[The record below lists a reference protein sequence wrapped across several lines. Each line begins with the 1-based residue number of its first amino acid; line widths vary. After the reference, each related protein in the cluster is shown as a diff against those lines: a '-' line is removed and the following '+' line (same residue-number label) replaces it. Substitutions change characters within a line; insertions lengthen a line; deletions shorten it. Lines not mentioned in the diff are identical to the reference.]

1 MNDKVLSEHRNW
13 PSIIMLFLVMM
24 LSGGNHLFIRNP
36 ICLFVIVVYGVRI
49 CRLLGGLTLQC
60 IPRRIWYFFTAFL
73 CVIALQA
80 IILNIFDSAAIA
92 ALSNIIAGM
101 IVYAY
106 YKLADT
112 DALISEFVT
121 VMKIMIVMGLISAI
135 LYTFF
140 PDSFSTYKFTDSYG
154 DERTVSHV
162 AFLFYRGVIGAK
174 ERLYGFFWEPGIY
187 QIYLNIFLIFQLNRY
202 YSKTWIFTT
211 ILSIILTASTTGYII
226 LSIILLHELFKK
238 VCMIKN
244 RYTVVAVLV
253 VAVVAFGYGYKI
265 VTDNISDKVS
275 GENQGSFLAR
285 QADVIAGLTIA
296 YENPLIG
303 IGANTDRFK
312 QMRSRIAWQGELTGS
327 QTKDTGNTNGLI
339 SLMYIWGIPLAI
351 WYLWGLCRQKLI
363 SSSKWVMAVLLL
375 LSLNSEPL
383 AMTPFFLLFTYSG
396 LDNTFEP
403 NS

>member
-24 LSGGNHLFIRNP
+24 LSGGNHLFVRNP
-36 ICLFVIVVYGVRI
+36 ICLLVMVVYGVRI
-49 CRLLGGLTLQC
+49 YKQLGGITLKC

-73 CVIALQA
+73 CVIILQVL
-80 IILNIFDSAAIA
+80 ILNIFDSAALA

-101 IVYAY
+101 IVYSY
-106 YKLADT
+106 YRLVGIDV
-112 DALISEFVT
+112 LISEIMT
-121 VMKIMIVMGLISAI
+121 VMKIMIVLGLISAI

-140 PDSFSTYKFTDSYG
+140 PDLFSVYEFTDSYG
-154 DERTVSHV
+154 DKRRVSHV
-162 AFLFYRGVIGAK
+162 AFLFYRIIGIK
-174 ERLYGFFWEPGIY
+174 DRLCGFFWEPGIY
-187 QIYLNIFLIFQLNRY
+187 QIYLNIFLILQLGKY
-202 YSKTWIFTT
+202 KEKVWILAA
-211 ILSIILTASTTGYII
+211 ILSVILTISTTGYII

-238 VCMIKN
+238 VYMTKN
-244 RYTVVAVLV
+244 RYTVIAVL
-253 VAVVAFGYGYKI
+253 AAAAIGLGYGYKI
-265 VTDNISDKVS
+265 VSDNISNKVS
-275 GENQGSFLAR
+275 GENQGSFFAR

>member
-1 MNDKVLSEHRNW
+1 MNIKVLTGHRNYLN
-13 PSIIMLFLVMM
+13 IIMLFLVMM
-24 LSGGNHLFIRNP
+24 LSGGNHLFVRNP
-36 ICLFVIVVYGVRI
+36 ICLLVMVVYGVRI
-49 CRLLGGLTLQC
+49 YKQLGGITLKC

-73 CVIALQA
+73 CVIILQVL
-80 IILNIFDSAAIA
+80 ILNIFDSAALA

-101 IVYAY
+101 IVYSY
-106 YKLADT
+106 YRLVGIDV
-112 DALISEFVT
+112 LISEIMT
-121 VMKIMIVMGLISAI
+121 VMKIMIVLGLISAI

-140 PDSFSTYKFTDSYG
+140 PDLFSVYEFTDSYG
-154 DERTVSHV
+154 DKRRVSHV
-162 AFLFYRGVIGAK
+162 AFLFYRIIGIK
-174 ERLYGFFWEPGIY
+174 DRLCGFFWEPGIY
-187 QIYLNIFLIFQLNRY
+187 QIYLNIFLILQLGKY
-202 YSKTWIFTT
+202 KEKVWILAA
-211 ILSIILTASTTGYII
+211 ILSVILTISTTGYII

-238 VCMIKN
+238 VYMTKN
-244 RYTVVAVLV
+244 RYTVIAVL
-253 VAVVAFGYGYKI
+253 AAAAIGLGYGYKI
-265 VTDNISDKVS
+265 VSDNISNKVS
-275 GENQGSFLAR
+275 GENQGSFFAR